1 MRVTVMGAGRV
12 GLTTAIA
19 LEYLGHKVAIVDRD
33 ERLIENLRRG
43 ELPFHEPGLASLW
56 SYSRIQTA
64 TQLSPEH
71 LQSDVLLIAVGT
83 PGLPDGR
90 ADTSAVEAVARDMG
104 RQAPQGADLVVAVKS
119 TVPPGTTDRV
129 QDLIDAELRL
139 RGVTARI
146 GTASN
151 PEFLRE
157 GCALSDTLYPD
168 RIVIGASD
176 PDSAVRL
183 LELYSPIIHQQF
195 PPPEGTPRPEG
206 YTAVPVLEAQPV
218 DAELTKY
225 GANAFLATKLSFV
238 NELARLAEALGADIG
253 AITTGIGYDPRIGPH
268 YMKAGPGWGGPCLG
282 KDARALVA
290 MGAEKGC
297 DMSVTTAA
305 LATNARQREHL
316 VERLE
321 AALGTCRGATI
332 GILGLSFKE
341 GTDDVADSPA
351 LDVASLLLARGATV
365 RCYDPMAEP
374 RAQRER
380 PDLSVQYHTS
390 IDEMI
395 DGCEA
400 LVVMTDWDQFRHLPW
415 AELAKTMRRRT
426 VLDARNILDRL
437 AMEQAGFT
445 YLGVGR

>member
-1 MRVTVMGAGRV
+1 MRVTVVGLGRV
-12 GLTTAIA
+12 GLTTAIV
-19 LEYLGHKVAIVDRD
+19 LDYLGHRVAAVDRD
-33 ERLIENLRRG
+33 DSLVSGLRRG
-43 ELPFHEPGLASLW
+43 QLRFDEPGLASLW
-56 SYSRIQTA
+56 CRSRIDTA
-64 TQLSPEH
+64 TGLSPQH
-71 LQSDVLLIAVGT
+71 LQAEVLLIAVDT

-90 ADTSAVEAVARDMG
+90 ADVSAVEAVARDVG
-104 RQAPQGADLVVAVKS
+104 LLGLDGTDLVVVVKS
-119 TVPPGTTDRV
+119 TVPPGTTGRV
-129 QDLIDAELRL
+129 QELINTELRR
-139 RGVTARI
+139 RGVAARI

-157 GCALSDTLYPD
+157 GFALSDTLYPD
-168 RIVIGASD
+168 RIVIGASE

-183 LELYSPIIHQQF
+183 LELYSPIIYQQF
-195 PPPEGTPRPEG
+195 SPPEGTPRPEG
-206 YTAVPVLEAQPV
+206 YTAAPVLEAQPV

-253 AITTGIGYDPRIGPH
+253 AVTTGIGYDPRIGPH

-305 LATNARQREHL
+305 VGANARQREH
-316 VERLE
+316 VVSRLE
-321 AALGTCRGATI
+321 AALGSCRDAII
-332 GILGLSFKE
+332 GILGLAFKAN
-341 GTDDVADSPA
+341 TDDLADSPA
-351 LDVASLLLARGATV
+351 LHVASMLLARGATV

-380 PDLSVQYHTS
+380 PDLAVQYHTA

-395 DGCEA
+395 QGCDA

-426 VLDARNILDRL
+426 VLDARNILDRQL
-437 AMEQAGFT
+437 MKQAGFT
-445 YLGVGR
+445 YVGVGR